1 MKKLLVIGLVI
12 VSIFTIT
19 GCNKSEKKDK
29 VKRVYTYEDMYRQEL
44 NKEKS
49 QTQAYENYKDVGK
62 SVFSAYD
69 LDENN
74 KVIKIYA
81 CGIYHNGEQDE
92 VFFCAETYDEFF
104 KKIEQFKNNGDF
116 HINDDVIDEMFVYY
130 EDSKFILMGI
140 GGDLE
145 PLEDCSYR
153 FDDNGFIKESWCEGK

>member
-29 VKRVYTYEDMYRQEL
+29 VKRVYCYDNKFYQEI
-44 NKEKS
+44 NEEK
-49 QTQAYENYKDVGK
+49 TETPAYENYKDVGK

-116 HINDDVIDEMFVYY
+116 HINNDVIEEMFVYDD
-130 EDSKFILMGI
+130 EDKDYLFMGI
-140 GGDLE
+140 GGDVSAY
-145 PLEDCSYR
+145 EDCHYKFENNKIIYAS
-153 FDDNGFIKESWCEGK
+153 CEGK